1 VTSKELFALTGLRID
16 EYAEFGRRVDA
27 ATLFGTWEALMRRL
41 RDPGLPVRAV
51 TAAQADPR
59 SAVSLLVEAS
69 ATVGEAFEQVVRY
82 GSAWSTI
89 YSLRV
94 QPWRDGG
101 VVVTVDGLGI
111 DRLGER
117 CEAEYT
123 VAEIVLMLRAYAG
136 GASPTRVRFA
146 HPAPV
151 RIDAHRRLFGATLGF
166 GSSRT
171 EITINA
177 ATLARPLPTARP
189 GLAAILAAQLNRL
202 TGPGRPPAFALQ
214 VRQTVLD
221 RLGREPVTAASTA
234 RELVVSERTLHRRLA
249 AEGTTLRGLLDETR
263 RSLALKMFN
272 ENRYLVKEVA
282 SALGFGSVR
291 SLHRAYRRWTG
302 NQPAPALGL
311 RGKAELVRRLTPRS
325 HINSTGVASS

>member
-1 VTSKELFALTGLRID
+1 MDSTRQTGSQTGVTIYQLFREAQRRGITAAELFALTGLQV
-16 EYAEFGRRVDA
+16 EEVAEFGRRVDA
-27 ATLFGTWEALMRRL
+27 ATLFGVWETLMRRL
-41 RDPGLPVRAV
+41 RDPRLPVLAS

-69 ATVGEAFEQVVRY
+69 ATVREAFEQVARY

-101 VVVTVDGLGI
+101 VVVTVDGLGV

-123 VAEIVLMLRAYAG
+123 VSEIVLMLRAFTG
-136 GASPTRVRFA
+136 GADPTVVRFA

-151 RIDAHRRLFGATLGF
+151 CTDAHERLFGSTLSF
-166 GSSRT
+166 GAPRT
-171 EITINA
+171 EIGIDA
-177 ATLARPLPTARP
+177 ATLARPLQTARP
-189 GLAAILAAQLNRL
+189 GLAAILATQLDRL
-202 TGPGRPPAFALQ
+202 TGPERPQTFSLRVREAL
-214 VRQTVLD
+214 LD

-234 RELVVSERTLHRRLA
+234 RALAVSERTLHRRLA

-263 RSLALKMFN
+263 RSLALEMFN
-272 ENRYLVKEVA
+272 EHRYLVKEVA
-282 SALGFGSVR
+282 SAVGFSSVR

-302 NQPAPALGL
+302 T
-311 RGKAELVRRLTPRS
+311 TPQGGR
-325 HINSTGVASS
+325 

>member
-1 VTSKELFALTGLRID
+1 MDIVRHTGSQTGVTIYQLLREAQRRGITAAELFALTGLQMEEFAD
-16 EYAEFGRRVDA
+16 FGRRVDA
-27 ATLFGTWEALMRRL
+27 ATLFGVWETLMRTL
-41 RDPGLPVRAV
+41 RDPGMPVRAA

-69 ATVGEAFEQVVRY
+69 ATVGAAFEQVVRY

-101 VVVTVDGLGI
+101 VVVTVDGLGV

-123 VAEIVLMLRAYAG
+123 VTEIVLMLRAYTG
-136 GASPTRVRFA
+136 GADPTLVRFA

-151 RIDAHRRLFGATLGF
+151 RTDAHDRLFGPTLCF
-166 GSSRT
+166 GAPRT
-171 EITINA
+171 EIGIDA
-177 ATLARPLPTARP
+177 ATLALPLQTARP
-189 GLAAILAAQLNRL
+189 GLAAFLATQLDGL
-202 TGPGRPPAFALQ
+202 TGPGQPPAFSLR
-214 VRQTVLD
+214 VRQTLLD

-234 RELVVSERTLHRRLA
+234 RVLVVSERTLHRRLA

-263 RSLALKMFN
+263 RSLALEMFN

-302 NQPAPALGL
+302 T
-311 RGKAELVRRLTPRS
+311 TPHGGR
-325 HINSTGVASS
+325 